1 MLLERGSSLVAEPMR
16 LADLAR
22 RPEVP
27 LSILLELAG
36 LGSGQED
43 EIRSADIELKYAGYL
58 TRERSAAARMNTMTD
73 FKIPE
78 ELDYQGLNSLS
89 FEAREKLH
97 AIRPHTLGQAS
108 RIPGISPSDLQGLVF
123 EVVRYRSEFG
133 RRSVSRETHSEAP
146 TDVTAFPQ

>member
-1 MLLERGSSLVAEPMR
+1 MR

-58 TRERSAAARMNTMTD
+58 TRERSAAARMSTMTD

-108 RIPGISPSDLQGLVF
+108 RIPGISPSDLQGLVL

-146 TDVTAFPQ
+146 TDVTALPQ